1 MHPMLP
7 EFPQARLVEALDVE
21 SLPVGAISRVLVE
34 VAHDPLGGA
43 QRLPVLVARG
53 KKPGPVFGMT
63 AALHGDELNGLP
75 VIHRLFKRL
84 DISRLKGT
92 LVAVAVVNL
101 PGFVNRTRFL
111 AGVDPN
117 HQFPGDPRGN
127 LPRVYA
133 HRLMDRVVRHF
144 DYLVDMHTASVGRV
158 NSLYIRADLNTPMA
172 ERMARLQRPQIIL
185 DDPPS
190 DKTLRGCA
198 DELGI
203 PAITVEIGNPQRFQ
217 PVFVKRA
224 VAGMR
229 AVLSDVGMLPRRPLG
244 ALPDP
249 IVCSRSSWLYT
260 DHGGLLEVFP
270 RVVDRV
276 EEGEPI
282 ARLTNV
288 FGDLVREYRAPWP
301 GVIIGKSVDPVAET
315 GARLVHL
322 GQITEDPGL
331 RGPTSGPLAM
341 PGPRGAAPQNDK
353 PQA

>member
-7 EFPQARLVEALDVE
+7 EFPSARLVEALDVS
-21 SLPVGAISRVLVE
+21 SLPTGAISRLLIE

-43 QRLPVLVARG
+43 LRLPVLVARG
-53 KKPGPVFGMT
+53 RRPGPVFGMT

-75 VIHRLFKRL
+75 VIHRLFRRL
-84 DISRLKGT
+84 DVSKLKGT

-101 PGFVNRTRFL
+101 PGFFARTRFL

-117 HQFPGDPRGN
+117 HQFPGDQAGS

-133 HRLMDRVVRHF
+133 HRLVDRVVRHLE
-144 DYLVDMHTASVGRV
+144 YLVDMHTASVGRV
-158 NSLYIRADLNTPMA
+158 NSLYIRADLGTPMA

-229 AVLSDVGMLPRRPLG
+229 AVLSDVGMLPKRSIG
-244 ALPDP
+244 ELPDP
-249 IVCSRSSWLYT
+249 IVCHRSNWLYT

-270 RVVDRV
+270 KVVDRV
-276 EEGEPI
+276 EEGQPI

-288 FGDLVREYRAPWP
+288 FGDVIREYRAPWS

-322 GQITEDPGL
+322 GEIVEDPGA
-331 RGPTSGPLAM
+331 RGPTSGPLT
-341 PGPRGAAPQNDK
+341 APVPVEEK
-353 PQA
+353 S